1 LIANDDTAELKLNIY
16 YDNVFK
22 AVFTRN
28 TPGSRGALSK
38 LISAMTG
45 RELLVIE
52 VTVNDL
58 PIDDLRDRPIRFDI
72 NCRVVD
78 SGELINVEM
87 TLSPSIYE
95 VLRAEYYVSELH
107 SSQSIKNDAR
117 GKGKDNAKKR
127 KRLSYRDLKP
137 TYQISFIVNNP
148 AYAKKPLF
156 NDAEF
161 FHEFQ
166 YYDRERDIT
175 LGGRTR
181 IIFIEL
187 SKLDAALKKD
197 ALQMTAKEHWAV
209 YFKHNGDKDK
219 EALIN
224 EILKEE
230 EGIAMAQEEY
240 LTITRDERE
249 RARLRSE
256 LKYILDKQS
265 AEAEAEEFIEE
276 AREQAEQE
284 RKRAES
290 AEKKLVVERKQAEQ
304 VEKELVAE
312 RKQAKQE
319 RARTAQER
327 EQAIAAMRTLGLSD
341 KDIER
346 IYQGK

>member
-1 LIANDDTAELKLNIY
+1 MANDDDDDDDDDTAELKLNIY

-107 SSQSIKNDAR
+107 SSQSIKNDR
-117 GKGKDNAKKR
+117 RGKDNAKKR

-181 IIFIEL
+181 IIFVEL

-276 AREQAEQE
+276 ARERVEQAREQAKQE
-284 RKRAES
+284 RERAES
-290 AEKKLVVERKQAEQ
+290 AEKQ
-304 VEKELVAE
+304 LVA
-312 RKQAKQE
+312 E

-346 IYQGK
+346 IYPRK

>member
-1 LIANDDTAELKLNIY
+1 
-16 YDNVFK
+16 
-22 AVFTRN
+22 
-28 TPGSRGALSK
+28 
-38 LISAMTG
+38 
-45 RELLVIE
+45 
-52 VTVNDL
+52 
-58 PIDDLRDRPIRFDI
+58 
-72 NCRVVD
+72 
-78 SGELINVEM
+78 
-87 TLSPSIYE
+87 
-95 VLRAEYYVSELH
+95 
-107 SSQSIKNDAR
+107 
-117 GKGKDNAKKR
+117 
-127 KRLSYRDLKP
+127 
-137 TYQISFIVNNP
+137 
-148 AYAKKPLF
+148 KPLF

-187 SKLDAALKKD
+187 SKLDAALEKQ

-290 AEKKLVVERKQAEQ
+290 VEKKLVAERKRAEQERKQAEQ
-304 VEKELVAE
+304 EQKRAESAEKELVAE
-312 RKQAKQE
+312 RERAEQAEKKLVAERKQAESTEKKLVAE

>member
-1 LIANDDTAELKLNIY
+1 
-16 YDNVFK
+16 
-22 AVFTRN
+22 
-28 TPGSRGALSK
+28 
-38 LISAMTG
+38 
-45 RELLVIE
+45 
-52 VTVNDL
+52 
-58 PIDDLRDRPIRFDI
+58 
-72 NCRVVD
+72 
-78 SGELINVEM
+78 
-87 TLSPSIYE
+87 
-95 VLRAEYYVSELH
+95 
-107 SSQSIKNDAR
+107 
-117 GKGKDNAKKR
+117 
-127 KRLSYRDLKP
+127 
-137 TYQISFIVNNP
+137 
-148 AYAKKPLF
+148 
-156 NDAEF
+156 
-161 FHEFQ
+161 
-166 YYDRERDIT
+166 
-175 LGGRTR
+175 
-181 IIFIEL
+181 
-187 SKLDAALKKD
+187 
-197 ALQMTAKEHWAV
+197 KEHWAV

-284 RKRAES
+284 RKRAEQERKRAESAEKKLVAERKQAEQEQKRAES

-304 VEKELVAE
+304 AEKQLVA
-312 RKQAKQE
+312 E

-346 IYQGK
+346 IYPGK

>member
-1 LIANDDTAELKLNIY
+1 MIVNDDTDELKLNIY

-22 AVFTRN
+22 AVFTRD

-45 RELLVIE
+45 QELTVIE
-52 VTVNDL
+52 VTVNEL

-87 TLSPSIYE
+87 TLSQSVYE
-95 VLRAEYYVSELH
+95 ALRAEYYVSELH
-107 SSQSIKNDAR
+107 SSQSIKNS
-117 GKGKDNAKKR
+117 AKKR
-127 KRLSYRDLKP
+127 KKLSYRDLKP

-187 SKLDAALKKD
+187 SKLDAVLEKD
-197 ALQMTAKEHWAV
+197 ALQMTAKEHWAI
-209 YFKHNGDKDK
+209 YFKHNGDRDK

-230 EGIAMAQEEY
+230 EGIAMAQKEY
-240 LTITRDERE
+240 VTITSDERE

-276 AREQAEQE
+276 ARE
-284 RKRAES
+284 RAES
-290 AEKKLVVERKQAEQ
+290 AEKKLV
-304 VEKELVAE
+304 AE
-312 RKQAKQE
+312 RKQVEQERERAEQAEKKFVAE

-346 IYQGK
+346 IYPGT